1 MKGITLKKSWRR
13 SLLNSYTGISIG
25 LIIAALLTIWQQ
37 TEVQK
42 AREWVNHTFE
52 VLNGIQNEQS
62 LLLRLDFALQNYL
75 LENSD
80 TTLAQYKST
89 QLSVLSELNNL
100 KQLTIDNPI
109 QQNNLKTLQSLIDS
123 RFELVDNEI
132 VQPAIAKK
140 KNNSELLNNYRSKL
154 DLSPLKEQLAKMEA
168 IEKDLLTQRR
178 LTVNEQGNAIT
189 LTVVGTLLLAGILTW
204 QTNRERER
212 QKEKEKNL
220 NIQLQ
225 FIEVEQDLS
234 NHLLT
239 CRTKEEAYEILHSFF
254 QYLMPSCSGAVFE
267 INNSRDQIRPTVI
280 MGDFAV
286 IDSYTPKD
294 CWALRQGQMR
304 AGERKIIAV
313 PCQICKKIYSDSV
326 PSEMLCL
333 PLQAHEQ
340 TIGILHI
347 SNNRAIERDFLVS
360 LTQQIALPLAVLHLQ
375 AELERQTFRDSST
388 GLWNRR
394 FMDAS
399 VQRIFARAKR
409 LSYDA
414 QTQYSVGV
422 IFCDVDH
429 FKAYNSEFGHEAGDL
444 VLRAVA
450 KFLIETCREDDL
462 PCRYGGEEFVLILPD
477 THLEGAKI
485 KAEKIREGVKKLPA
499 PGNRTITLSLGVSV
513 YPQHGITPDEVLK
526 AANLAMLRA
535 KTEGRDRTLLA

>member
-1 MKGITLKKSWRR
+1 MR
-13 SLLNSYTGISIG
+13 SLLNRYTGISIG

-37 TEVQK
+37 REVQK

-52 VLNGIQNEQS
+52 VLDSIQSQQS

-75 LENSD
+75 LENSGAAL
-80 TTLAQYKST
+80 TQYKTT
-89 QLSVLSELNNL
+89 QINVLSELKNI
-100 KQLTIDNPI
+100 KQLTADNPI
-109 QQNNLKTLQSLIDS
+109 QQNNVTTLQSLIDS
-123 RFELVDNEI
+123 RFQAIENAI
-132 VQPAIAKK
+132 VQPAIADKQD
-140 KNNSELLNNYRSKL
+140 NLALLNEYRSKL
-154 DLSPLKEQLAKMEA
+154 DLNPLKEQLAKMEA
-168 IEKDLLTQRR
+168 LEKDLLAQRR
-178 LTVNEQGNAIT
+178 LIVNERGNAVT
-189 LTVVGTLLLAGILTW
+189 LTVVGTLLLAGILSW
-204 QTNRERER
+204 QTNREGER
-212 QKEKEKNL
+212 QRDKEKTL
-220 NIQLQ
+220 NNQLK

-267 INNSRDQIRPTVI
+267 INNSRDQLKPTVI
-280 MGDFAV
+280 MGEFAN
-286 IDSYTPKD
+286 IDAYTPKD

-304 AGERKIIAV
+304 SGERRIIAV
-313 PCQICKKIYSDSV
+313 PCQICKKIYCDGV
-326 PSEMLCL
+326 PQEMLCL

-340 TIGILHI
+340 TIGILHL
-347 SNNRAIERDFLVS
+347 SNNRAIARDFLVS
-360 LTQQIALPLAVLHLQ
+360 LTKQIALPLAVLHLQ

-399 VQRIFARAKR
+399 IVRIFARAKR
-409 LSYDA
+409 LSYDS
-414 QTQYSVGV
+414 QTQHSVGV

-450 KFLIETCREDDL
+450 KFLMETCREDDL

-477 THLEGAKI
+477 TALEGTKI

-499 PGNRTITLSLGVSV
+499 PGNRIITLSLGVAV
-513 YPQHGITPDEVLK
+513 YPQHGITPDETIK

-535 KTEGRDRTLLA
+535 KSEGRDRTLLA